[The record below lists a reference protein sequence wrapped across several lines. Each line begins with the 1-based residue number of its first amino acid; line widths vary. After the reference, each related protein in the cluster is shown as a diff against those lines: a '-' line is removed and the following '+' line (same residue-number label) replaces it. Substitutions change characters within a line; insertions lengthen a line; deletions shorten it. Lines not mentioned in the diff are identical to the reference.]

1 MDLGAGTITVTAGVT
16 EADPLATYTVAW
28 TLTQN
33 GIGIGTATGT
43 SYHVPDPEP
52 ARRAGRDRDRD
63 RQRWRGGLRSAQLV
77 LIDRRV
83 LRS

>member
-1 MDLGAGTITVTAGVT
+1 MTAGVT

-33 GIGIGTATGT
+33 GIEIGTATGT
-43 SYHVPDPEP
+43 SYTFPIPSPPGVLVATATATDS
-52 ARRAGRDRDRD
+52 D
-63 RQRWRGGLRSAQLV
+63 GGVASDSANWCSST
-77 LIDRRV
+77 RRV